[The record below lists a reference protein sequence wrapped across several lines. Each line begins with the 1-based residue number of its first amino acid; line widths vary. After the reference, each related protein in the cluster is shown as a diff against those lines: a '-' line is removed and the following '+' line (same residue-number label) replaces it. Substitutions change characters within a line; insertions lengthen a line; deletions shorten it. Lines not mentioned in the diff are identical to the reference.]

1 MVGNER
7 TLHRGDPQ
15 MRSTRDMDHEIQLP
29 SKWTISKDAIALE
42 NRELSRNNV
51 KYMRNYGA

>member
-1 MVGNER
+1 
-7 TLHRGDPQ
+7 